1 MNTMKSPCANRSTTL
16 LAAVTWMLSGCVMPD
31 AVQSAAGRPGASTL
45 TTQQAEQI
53 VAQRFRDM
61 PADDEVIAATEWYQ
75 PRARIQGVSPDT
87 SLSSATQASPLQ
99 DSRFNRALTVAREYD
114 SLAVV
119 VMVDGRI
126 IAEDYAAGIDPSR
139 QLDSQSMHRGL
150 LSLAVLAAI
159 EDGAIR
165 SLDQSAADFF
175 EEWRVTGDLR
185 RNITVGH
192 LLRGESGLVDPPYEA
207 RPDAP
212 GMQLF
217 IGTDLRRLALSQQ
230 PSAPA
235 GTKHRGN
242 ALDAQVLG
250 LLLEEATREPYASY
264 LGRRIWQRI
273 GAADAW
279 VRLDREG
286 GNTRTF
292 CCLQASARDWAR
304 IGELVRG
311 EGVVGS
317 QRVLTKQSIAHLLQ
331 PSALNK
337 ATGMSWLLEP
347 TALVPRSQS
356 TSRPITPTAFAAQ
369 GVVYIGGRGGQ
380 RVYVL
385 PQQRAVVVRL
395 GRIRNDFDDGRF
407 LNPFIE
413 ALSPP
418 VAQLPPPGIPT
429 KPFGEQP
436 HPPAPDYADPASW
449 AALPDR
455 RDAADVVPE
464 NDPFGDRQASAA
476 VDVFYIHPTTYRGGD
491 FWNQPL
497 ADTVT
502 NDWTDESVIA
512 RQAAVFNACCRVFAP
527 RYRQATAAALAATP
541 AMRGLEAYEFAWG
554 DVRRAF
560 MHYLAHWNQGRPFI
574 IAGHS
579 QGATHVE
586 RWLNEFGVQS
596 TYRERMVA
604 AYPIGI
610 AYARGQLESM
620 GGGIKICATPTQ
632 TNCLVTWNTFDR
644 TGDPS
649 NYLKQ
654 SQARYMQ
661 RFSRT
666 DGTDIVCVNPL
677 TFALDQPAAAAE
689 LNIGAL
695 PARPGVGLTHSLT
708 EPSPLPPT
716 EPGRLG
722 ATCRDGVLRVDSPPR
737 QGYAIVP
744 LPAGMLH
751 FNDFDLFYANIRAN
765 AVARVEAFLKTR
777 GAAVDMQTDRSK
789 EQR

>member
-1 MNTMKSPCANRSTTL
+1 MTSLRARSAAAAALAVAVVAAGCTMPRGSE
-16 LAAVTWMLSGCVMPD
+16 V
-31 AVQSAAGRPGASTL
+31 AAGRGHTSTL
-45 TTQQAEQI
+45 TTEQATQLL
-53 VAQRFRDM
+53 AQRFRDM
-61 PADDEVIAATEWYQ
+61 PADDEVVTATEWYR
-75 PRARIQGVSPDT
+75 PRERVSGAAIQ
-87 SLSSATQASPLQ
+87 SS
-99 DSRFNRALTVAREYD
+99 TVATDRRFAAAFEVARQYD

-126 IAEDYAAGIDPSR
+126 IAEDYAPGIDSAR

-150 LSLAVLAAI
+150 LSLAILAAI

-165 SLDQSAADFF
+165 SLDQPVADFF
-175 EEWRVTGDLR
+175 DEWRATDDPR
-185 RNITVGH
+185 RKITIDH
-192 LLRGESGLVDPPYEA
+192 LLRGESGLLDPPYEA

-217 IGTDLRRLALSQQ
+217 IGTDLRSLVITQQ
-230 PSAPA
+230 PTAPA

-250 LLLEEATREPYASY
+250 LVLEQATREPYANY

-292 CCLQASARDWAR
+292 CCLQASARDWAQV
-304 IGELVRG
+304 GELVRG
-311 EGVVGS
+311 EGIVGTE
-317 QRVLTKQSIAHLLQ
+317 RILTTQSIAQLLQ
-331 PSALNK
+331 PSPLNK
-337 ATGMSWLLEP
+337 AIGMSWMLEP
-347 TALVPRSQS
+347 TPLVPRSQLID
-356 TSRPITPTAFAAQ
+356 RPPPPTAFATP
-369 GVVYIGGRGGQ
+369 GVAYIGGRGGQ

-429 KPFGEQP
+429 QPFGEQP
-436 HPPAPDYADPASW
+436 HPPSPDYADPASW

-464 NDPFGDRQASAA
+464 NDPFGDRQGSAA

-497 ADTVT
+497 ADTTT

-512 RQAAVFNACCRVFAP
+512 RQAAVFNACCRVYAP
-527 RYRQATAAALAATP
+527 RYRQATAGALAAAP

-560 MHYLAHWNQGRPFI
+560 MHYLAQWNQGRPFI

-586 RWLNEFGVQS
+586 RWLNEFGMQPK
-596 TYRERMVA
+596 YRQKMVA

-620 GGGIKICATPTQ
+620 GGGIEVCATPSQ

-666 DGTDIVCVNPL
+666 DGTEIVCVNPL
-677 TFALDQPAAAAE
+677 TFALDQPAASAE
-689 LNIGAL
+689 LNMGAL
-695 PARPGVGLTHSLT
+695 PARPGVGLARALAESR
-708 EPSPLPPT
+708 PLPPT
-716 EPGRLG
+716 EAGRLG
-722 ATCRDGVLRVDSPPR
+722 AACLGGVLRVDSPPR
-737 QGYAIVP
+737 TGFAVVP

-765 AVARVEAFLKTR
+765 AVARVEAFLR
-777 GAAVDMQTDRSK
+777 IRDAAPKMQTDTF
-789 EQR
+789 EQQR